1 MLDADV
7 LYPFLVRDILLSL
20 AEAGLF
26 QARWSQAIMDE
37 WQRNLLAA
45 RPDRRPQVVETARIM
60 AEAFPEAM
68 VDDFDALIDSIDLPD
83 PDDRHVVAAA
93 ITAGAQLVVTNNAR
107 HFPTTALA
115 PHGIAGISPDDLVVD
130 LLKDGASDVVEAL
143 CNMRLRYSRPSFS
156 AAEMIAAIAKAGM
169 TKTAMALR
177 PHTADL

>member
-1 MLDADV
+1 MTSSRRPTAVLDADV

-68 VDDFDALIDSIDLPD
+68 VDDFDALIDSID
-83 PDDRHVVAAA
+83 
-93 ITAGAQLVVTNNAR
+93 
-107 HFPTTALA
+107 
-115 PHGIAGISPDDLVVD
+115 
-130 LLKDGASDVVEAL
+130 
-143 CNMRLRYSRPSFS
+143 
-156 AAEMIAAIAKAGM
+156 
-169 TKTAMALR
+169 
-177 PHTADL
+177 